1 MEFVADLTGGFGL
14 NPKGI
19 IPTEESK
26 FEGNIMN
33 AILKPTASLV
43 RAGYGFG
50 QAMMGIGDIIE
61 PGV

>member
-26 FEGNIMN
+26 FEENITEN
-33 AILKPTASLV
+33 DVVFL
-43 RAGYGFG
+43 R
-50 QAMMGIGDIIE
+50 
-61 PGV
+61 